1 MSDGSADIVSRCDVR
16 STEVF
21 TLPSVVR
28 RLYVMLRFIHRPADH
43 VVIQGDE
50 FSERGLAR
58 TPLVGANG
66 RN

>member
-16 STEVF
+16 SSEVF
-21 TLPSVVR
+21 TLLSVVR

-43 VVIQGDE
+43 VVIQGDVE

-58 TPLVGANG
+58 TPIGG
-66 RN
+66 C